1 MKTGG
6 ILKKAKHHVV
16 TEAVE
21 LLVFGYQ
28 SKLYRDDT
36 KAIEF
41 DRETHLIPA
50 PYDNNLTISRLIS
63 KYCFQIF
70 TLIYLN

>member
-1 MKTGG
+1 MIKTGG
-6 ILKKAKHHVV
+6 ILKKTKNHVV

-21 LLVFGYQ
+21 LLIFGYQ
-28 SKLYRDDT
+28 SKLYRDDP

-63 KYCFQIF
+63 KHCIKNI
-70 TLIYLN
+70 TLN